1 MSSNKP
7 VITIVTAV
15 FNGSE
20 YIQETVDSV
29 LRCAAGMDFE
39 YIVVNDGSTDD
50 TLSLLEGYGD
60 LISVISHE
68 NCGESESVT
77 RAFLKAQGDYLLVV
91 SADDPLLT
99 PELFKD
105 VFDWFESDKNLVAVY
120 PDWQMI
126 DPVGNVLQ
134 TVLVPDYSDELLI
147 GECRTLPGPGVIF
160 RKDAALQIGGRLSK
174 WVYVGDY
181 DFWLR
186 LSRLGEIRH
195 RGQVLAQ
202 WRHHPTS
209 TSVSKRGLAMAHERI
224 AVVEDFLGKNQINP
238 LLARKSLGHAYYTA
252 ARLTFFSKAVPGKK
266 YLFRAF
272 RLRKGWVEA
281 AELKVIA
288 FILLDPLS
296 RWLITPLRSMRI
308 FRIRNL

>member
-1 MSSNKP
+1 MTVTLP
-7 VITIVTAV
+7 EITIVTAV
-15 FNGSE
+15 FNGAE
-20 YIQETVDSV
+20 YIQETIDSV
-29 LRCAAGMDFE
+29 LRCASGLNYE
-39 YIVVNDGSTDD
+39 YIVVNDGSTDN
-50 TLSLLEGYGD
+50 TLELLEAYGTR
-60 LISVISHE
+60 ISIITHQ

-77 RAFLKAQGDYLLVV
+77 RAFQKARGNYLLVV

-99 PELFKD
+99 PKLFDD
-105 VFDWFESDKNLVAVY
+105 VFDWFNTDKNLVAVY

-160 RKDAALQIGGRLSK
+160 RRDAALKIGGRLSK

-186 LSRLGEIRH
+186 LSRVGEIRH
-195 RGQVLAQ
+195 RSEVLAQ

-209 TSVSKRGLAMAHERI
+209 TSVSKRGVDMARERI
-224 AVVEDFLGKNQINP
+224 GVVEDFLSKNTVGQH
-238 LLARKSLGHAYYTA
+238 LVRKSLGHAYYTA
-252 ARLTFFSKAVPGKK
+252 ARLTFFSKEVPGKK
-266 YLFRAF
+266 YLLRAF
-272 RLRKGWVEA
+272 ILRKGWIEA
-281 AELKVIA
+281 AEFKVIA
-288 FILLDPLS
+288 FILLDPVS
-296 RWLITPLRSMRI
+296 RWLIAPIRSFRI

>member
-1 MSSNKP
+1 MSVTKP

-20 YIQETVDSV
+20 YIQETIDSV
-29 LRCAAGMDFE
+29 LRNAAGTSFE
-39 YIVVNDGSTDD
+39 YIVVDDGSTDN
-50 TLSLLEGYGD
+50 TLNLLQEYGD
-60 LISVISHE
+60 KISIVSHA

-77 RAFLKAQGDYLLVV
+77 RAFKKARGDYLLVV

-99 PELFKD
+99 SKLFED
-105 VFDWFESDKNLVAVY
+105 VFEWFTNDKNLVAVY

-134 TVLVPDYSDELLI
+134 TVLVPDYSDDLLI

-160 RKDAALQIGGRLSK
+160 RKNAALEIGGRLSK

-195 RGQVLAQ
+195 RPQVLAQ

-209 TSVSKRGLAMAHERI
+209 TSVSKRGVEMARERI
-224 AVVEDFLGKNQINP
+224 AVVEDFLSKNEIDRQ
-238 LLARKSLGHAYYTA
+238 LARKSLGHAYYTA

-272 RLRKGWVEA
+272 VLRRGWVEA
-281 AELKVIA
+281 AEFKVIA

-296 RWLITPLRSMRI
+296 RWMIAPLRSLRI

>member
-1 MSSNKP
+1 MSVAKP

-20 YIQETVDSV
+20 YIQETIESV
-29 LRCAAGMDFE
+29 LTCASEVEYE
-39 YIVVNDGSTDD
+39 YIVVNDGSTDN
-50 TLSLLEGYGD
+50 TLELLETYGD
-60 LISVISHE
+60 RISIISHA

-77 RAFLKAQGDYLLVV
+77 RAFLKARGDYLLVV

-99 PELFKD
+99 KRLFDD
-105 VFDWFESDKNLVAVY
+105 VFEWFETDNNLVAVY

-126 DPVGNVLQ
+126 DPVGDVLQ
-134 TVLVPDYSDELLI
+134 TVYVPDYSDELLI

-160 RKDAALQIGGRLSK
+160 RKDAALAIGGRLSQ

-195 RGQVLAQ
+195 RNEVLAQ

-209 TSVSKRGLAMAHERI
+209 TSVSKRGMGMARERI
-224 AVVEDFLGKNQINP
+224 EVVEDFLSKNVVDKH
-238 LLARKSLGHAYYTA
+238 LARKSLGHAYYTA
-252 ARLTFFSKAVPGKK
+252 ARLTFFSSEVPGKK

-272 RLRKGWVEA
+272 ILRKGWVEA
-281 AELKVIA
+281 AEFKVIA
-288 FILLDPLS
+288 FILLDPVS
-296 RWLITPLRSMRI
+296 RWLILPIRSLRI